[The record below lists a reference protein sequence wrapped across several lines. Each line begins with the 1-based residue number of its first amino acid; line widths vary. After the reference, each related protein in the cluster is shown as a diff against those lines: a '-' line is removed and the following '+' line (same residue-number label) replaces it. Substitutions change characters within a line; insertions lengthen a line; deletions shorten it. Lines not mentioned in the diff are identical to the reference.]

1 MFLVTT
7 KLMNN
12 VKKNKFDSKFFENVS
27 PLKLTEGRRMKL
39 HTESWGLLTEYELES
54 VKITSAKGNVHS
66 CATIRIS
73 DRSGQVTCA
82 VRGPTVGLLF
92 GLSPQEWSDV
102 EKLCKPDQQLFYRY
116 FNKGLNTNFRYEQRL
131 FYNFCM
137 CNKKSD
143 VLVAVFR
150 RCVNM
155 RNKDRG
161 DAFLEIIELK
171 KCNNNL
177 LDLYII
183 YLRENCDVEPETQL
197 NIK

>member
-1 MFLVTT
+1 MNKT
-7 KLMNN
+7 KNDKFNN
-12 VKKNKFDSKFFENVS
+12 KFFENVA
-27 PLKLTEGRRMKL
+27 PIKLTEGRRVKL

-54 VKITSAKGNVHS
+54 VKITSTKGDVRS
-66 CATIRIS
+66 CATMRIS

-82 VRGPTVGLLF
+82 VRGPSVGLLF
-92 GLSPQEWSDV
+92 GLSPQEWVDV

-116 FNKGLNTNFRYEQRL
+116 FKKGLNENFRYEQRL

-137 CNKKSD
+137 CNKNSD

-161 DAFLEIIELK
+161 DAFLDIIELK
-171 KCNNNL
+171 KIDSNL
-177 LDLYII
+177 LDLYIM
-183 YLRENCDVEPETQL
+183 YLREHCNVKPETR
-197 NIK
+197 